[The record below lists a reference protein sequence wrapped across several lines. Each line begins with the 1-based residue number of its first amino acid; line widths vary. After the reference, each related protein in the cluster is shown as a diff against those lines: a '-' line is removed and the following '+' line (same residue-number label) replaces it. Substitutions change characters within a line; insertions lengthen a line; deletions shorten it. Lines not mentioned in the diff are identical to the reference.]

1 MPLNLDSTYEDLLD
15 LIEQYRKSPESRE
28 ILELSLKNL
37 LGGADTP
44 NHAQKWIL
52 INTNQMWAK
61 KLSNLIEEVAEQQP
75 ELYQEFRFLELLQM
89 DIFKEILNFNAV

>member
-1 MPLNLDSTYEDLLD
+1 
-15 LIEQYRKSPESRE
+15 
-28 ILELSLKNL
+28 
-37 LGGADTP
+37 
-44 NHAQKWIL
+44 
-52 INTNQMWAK
+52 MWAK